1 MASIPSLRN
10 TRWVDE
16 ELTWKVRREA
26 AGYGSRQKTPP
37 KAYFHWKRGG
47 QLVRSAEF
55 TQSQLE
61 VEVERLSAA
70 GEDPTQ
76 FVLALKKLVLSLGS

>member
-10 TRWVDE
+10 TRRVDE
-16 ELTWKVRREA
+16 ELTWTVRREA
-26 AGYGSRQKTPP
+26 AGQGSRQKAPP
-37 KAYFHWKRGG
+37 KAYFYWKRGG
-47 QLVRSAEF
+47 RLVQSAEF
-55 TQSQLE
+55 TQPELE

-76 FVLALKKLVLSLGS
+76 FVLALKKLAFSRGS